1 MKDEIDKL
9 MESQSKE
16 VKLVLA
22 PNLRREGTCLRRIGA
37 GTGAILK
44 SSLGQLCMYF
54 LPCARVQLC
63 MYFLPC
69 ARVQPDV
76 PLTLQRPRHRT
87 TTYDVDFKPFRTD
100 EYCRA
105 KYRAF

>member
-54 LPCARVQLC
+54 LPCARVQ
-63 MYFLPC
+63 
-69 ARVQPDV
+69 PDV

-87 TTYDVDFKPFRTD
+87 TTYDLDFKPFRTD

>member
-44 SSLGQLCMYF
+44 SSLGAAVYVLSALCT
-54 LPCARVQLC
+54 CA
-63 MYFLPC
+63 
-69 ARVQPDV
+69 A
-76 PLTLQRPRHRT
+76 
-87 TTYDVDFKPFRTD
+87 
-100 EYCRA
+100 
-105 KYRAF
+105 